1 MNHSDRPGR
10 PSRHRVLPTQLY
22 RTRWLRLYV
31 TIALAAALALTTAFS
46 GVALAAPD
54 LGPAPSEVI
63 SVPYLTAAPYY
74 EWSAKDR
81 TYLQGLWA
89 GAPADPASPADTPA
103 SVALTKRL
111 LTEVGQLQMVI
122 DQLRSREGYLA
133 PKGYAIYRAQ
143 STGKLLALNW
153 AWQARLDLVAYLTGQ
168 RTARPGADFYPATDR
183 DGDHVFDLSTRAN
196 TWAYP
201 DARKA
206 IDALDYAQADP
217 AAFAGYEGFLLP
229 YAISDSA
236 IGYGTLG
243 HGFVGAHT
251 ANAFSAWDAHVMT
264 HEFAHSFGFTFLGF
278 HGAEPGPWDDYVA
291 LRGLAGYE
299 GAAEAGEPG
308 WKTST
313 YEVFAEDFRILM
325 GNPEAAAS
333 APQTAYADP
342 RSVAGLADKIKA
354 FFAKR
359 EAAYR
364 PPEPMADLGLGFFG
378 ATRVIPRSPIDGR
391 EPEVTYAVT
400 DRASLPFFI
409 ATDRKDVSYW
419 LSKDGADLQDGWR
432 VTLDYGLYF
441 GELDLSAGPGVY
453 KLVLNA
459 DADAGSSFLY
469 RAVYIIYEG
478 TGAVAQAAATTA
490 NATQIPLS
498 ARLAWTSDSRL
509 LLTGDLAGYRVQF
522 ERRTPA
528 GAGYTSIEPRLA
540 GASSLTRTAQPV
552 ALDSGD
558 GVYRFYYSPAS
569 GQQSWATIVLD
580 RPGDPWSPVLAP
592 AGGSV
597 PATAGA
603 AVLGTHH
610 LNVTGVSSQPKIGL
624 FIYDPSG
631 QQLTYAEARRA
642 ADGSFSG
649 GVDLPPAAGDLY
661 LVNVATGQLADSVLT
676 TQWSLAVKVASP
688 TAVAATGQ
696 SGLAADP
703 LAASFE
709 AAEKAA
715 VAGDVYLA
723 GSDYLDALRTATD
736 RGERTAE
743 ARAVDGLLALTA
755 DSRDYLAVDAA
766 RQALGGLTPNA
777 AAAAEARAGQSFA
790 RAYKRREALQAFT
803 GALADDPAN
812 AKAAAGLRLVNDANY
827 TWVEPGAPARAF
839 VTRLKDI
846 DIWAK
851 QVIER
856 MSFKGA
862 VKGFS
867 DGTFRPDQPV
877 RRDEAVA
884 MVDRVLGLESEAKT
898 RAGDPLPYADVATIG
913 DWARGY
919 VSAAYDHGLIDLRET
934 RFRPAD
940 SATRAEV
947 AVMLVRGLGAAAD
960 QAARSL
966 AGERTTFAD
975 DARIPAW
982 SRGYLVY
989 AVRNGILTGYT
1000 DHTVRPNDPV
1010 QRSEMAALA
1019 GRIDDRTTTA
1029 IDSLELVGTLVKAE
1043 PGEPGGVW
1051 VRSAGEAPDSEG
1063 TERTLA
1069 FNPSFYAAGR
1079 SVALTALRP
1088 GDRVRLVT
1096 GEAGAV
1102 VYLEVLAA
1110 P

>member
-1 MNHSDRPGR
+1 MNPADRLGR
-10 PSRHRVLPTQLY
+10 PIV
-22 RTRWLRLYV
+22 V
-31 TIALAAALALTTAFS
+31 ALAAAIALTTAFS

-54 LGPAPSEVI
+54 LGPAPPEVI
-63 SVPYLTAAPYY
+63 SVPYLAAAPYY

-81 TYLQGLWA
+81 TYLQGVWA
-89 GAPADPASPADTPA
+89 GAPADPASPADAAAT
-103 SVALTKRL
+103 VALAKRL
-111 LTEVGQLQMVI
+111 LTEVGQLQTVI

-143 STGKLLALNW
+143 TTGKLLALNW

-168 RTARPGADFYPATDR
+168 RSSRPGTDFYPATDR

-206 IDALDYAQADP
+206 IDALDYVQADP

-229 YAISDSA
+229 YAITGSA

-264 HEFAHSFGFTFLGF
+264 HEFAHSFSFTFLGF
-278 HGAEPGPWDDYVA
+278 RGDQPGPWDDYVA
-291 LRGLAGYE
+291 VRGLPKYE

-313 YEVFAEDFRILM
+313 YEVFAEDVRILM
-325 GNPEAAAS
+325 GNPEAASS

-342 RSVAGLADKIKA
+342 RSVAGLADKLKA

-364 PPEPMADLGLGFFG
+364 PPEPLSDLGLGFFG

-391 EPEVTYAVT
+391 EPEVTFALT
-400 DRASLPFFI
+400 DRPTLPFFI

-419 LSKDGADLQDGWR
+419 LSKDGTDLQDGWR
-432 VTLDYGLYF
+432 VALNHGLYF
-441 GELDLSAGPGVY
+441 GELGLTAGPGVY

-459 DADAGSSFLY
+459 DADSSFLY
-469 RAVYIIYEG
+469 RAVYIIYDG
-478 TGAVAQAAATTA
+478 SGAVGQAATA
-490 NATQIPLS
+490 GFTQVPLDT
-498 ARLAWTSDSRL
+498 RLAWTSDSRL
-509 LLTGDLAGYRVQF
+509 LLTGDLTGYRVQF

-528 GAGYTSIEPRLA
+528 AAGYTSIEPQTA
-540 GASSLTRTAQPV
+540 GTSSPALTAQPV

-558 GVYRFYYSPAS
+558 GVYRFYYSAAS
-569 GQQSWATIVLD
+569 GQQSWATVVLD
-580 RPGDPWSPVLAP
+580 RPGDPWAPVLAQ
-592 AGGSV
+592 AGESV
-597 PATAGA
+597 PVTSGA

-610 LNVTGVSSQPKIGL
+610 LNVAGVSSQPKVGL
-624 FIYDPSG
+624 FIYDSSG
-631 QQLTYAEARRA
+631 KQLTYAEAQRA
-642 ADGSFSG
+642 TDGSFSG
-649 GVDLPPAAGDLY
+649 SVDLPPAAGDLY
-661 LVNVATGQLADSVLT
+661 LVNVATGQLADYILT
-676 TQWSLAVKVASP
+676 TQWSLAVR
-688 TAVAATGQ
+688 VAAPASTVP
-696 SGLAADP
+696 DP

-709 AAEKAA
+709 AAGKAA
-715 VAGDVYLA
+715 IAGDIYVAGSAYV
-723 GSDYLDALRTATD
+723 DALRAATD
-736 RGERTAE
+736 RGDRVAE
-743 ARAVDGLLALTA
+743 GRAVDGLLTLTA
-755 DSRDYLAVDAA
+755 GSRDYLAMDAV
-766 RQALGGLTPNA
+766 RQALGGLTPGA
-777 AAAAEARAGQSFA
+777 AAQAEASAGQSFA
-790 RAYKRREALQAFT
+790 RAYKRREALQAFS

-812 AKAAAGLRLVNDANY
+812 TAAAAGLRLVNDPTY
-827 TWVEPGAPARAF
+827 VWVDPGEAPRVM
-839 VTRLKDI
+839 VTRLSDI

-851 QVIER
+851 LVIER
-856 MSFKGA
+856 MSFKG
-862 VKGFS
+862 VIKGFS
-867 DGTFRPDQPV
+867 DGTFRPDQQV

-898 RAGDPLPYADVATIG
+898 RAGDPLPYTDAATIG

-919 VSAAYDHGLIDLRET
+919 VATAYVHSLVDLRES

-947 AVMLVRGLGAAAD
+947 AVMLVSGLGSAAD

-966 AGERTTFAD
+966 ANERTTFAD

-982 SRGYLVY
+982 ARGYLVY
-989 AVRNGILTGYT
+989 AVRNGVLTGYT
-1000 DHTVRPNDPV
+1000 DNTVRPNDPV
-1010 QRSEMAALA
+1010 KRSEMAALA

-1029 IDSLELVGTLVKAE
+1029 IDGLELVGTLVKAE

-1051 VRSAGEAPDSEG
+1051 VRAAGEAPDSSG
-1063 TERTLA
+1063 SERTLA

-1079 SVALTALRP
+1079 SVDLSALKP
-1088 GDRVRLVT
+1088 GDRVRLIT